1 MPIAGGMD
9 TSSEDENLEI
19 STCVDP
25 GARLKA
31 VFNWVCRVDIT
42 ASKQSSRCRWK
53 EEKSIPGARR
63 VEAVS
68 IDKF

>member
-1 MPIAGGMD
+1 
-9 TSSEDENLEI
+9 
-19 STCVDP
+19 
-25 GARLKA
+25 LKA

-68 IDKF
+68 IHCVETFRSQSLTPFTELGLPVT